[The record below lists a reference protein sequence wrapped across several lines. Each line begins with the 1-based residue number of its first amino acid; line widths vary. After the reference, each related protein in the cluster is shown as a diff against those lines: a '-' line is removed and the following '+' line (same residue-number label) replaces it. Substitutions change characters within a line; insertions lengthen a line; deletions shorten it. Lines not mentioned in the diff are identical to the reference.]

1 MHVHMLAQGC
11 LLFTLSMYCLMH
23 LCHDSLFL
31 IAISSV
37 AITAQYRFKS
47 IIFLDWREKNY
58 ILSACDI
65 FMYKFENH

>member
-1 MHVHMLAQGC
+1 MLAQGC
-11 LLFTLSMYCLMH
+11 LLFTLFIYCLVH

-31 IAISSV
+31 TAISSV
-37 AITAQYRFKS
+37 AITAQYGFNS
-47 IIFLDWREKNY
+47 IIFLDWKEKNN